1 MQGWEFACH
10 TAVWPCVAQAPPPWY
25 LVLVAPTQTWLFPL
39 GGGGAPCFHV
49 HIHMYSICQT
59 PYGDVW
65 TVMCV
70 VLLGALSA
78 QEAANADH
86 KRERKPYQEP
96 RAALCTLHK
105 QVWQKEYKRS
115 VLFTGGGGQHE
126 TQTFD
131 SPHPA
136 PPPAP
141 HPTTQKMVSNFRGIE
156 AAKSKNP
163 LGDCFVGQK
172 NDFTRGWTSN
182 IMPCYQMTPPKR
194 GCMASAPALDLTTSL
209 SGCFTL

>member
-1 MQGWEFACH
+1 
-10 TAVWPCVAQAPPPWY
+10 
-25 LVLVAPTQTWLFPL
+25 
-39 GGGGAPCFHV
+39 
-49 HIHMYSICQT
+49 MYGICQT

-78 QEAANADH
+78 QQAANAGH

-105 QVWQKEYKRS
+105 QVWQKEYTQS

-131 SPHPA
+131 
-136 PPPAP
+136 PPPQP
-141 HPTTQKMVSNFRGIE
+141 RPQ
-156 AAKSKNP
+156 P
-163 LGDCFVGQK
+163 
-172 NDFTRGWTSN
+172 
-182 IMPCYQMTPPKR
+182 PTPPPKNGIQFWGDR
-194 GCMASAPALDLTTSL
+194 GLKIKKSIGGLFCWAKKDFYKGLDIQYHALGYATK
-209 SGCFTL
+209 